1 MSLRQIQAV
10 LESSSPGVAGLC
22 FLRAPPEE
30 HLSAQNKHLLFVPQN
45 QHRVNEYFDQRHNIE
60 KRYFPTLHYKNSN
73 NGNPNYAT
81 STTTT
86 TTTTRTTTTEKHQ
99 KTRTKQISSPV
110 VECNA
115 QAPAG
120 PPDSQKGGRPLQ
132 IPEVLSCLFLG
143 LTLLKKSTRPSYYKS
158 VIVFF
163 NRNTPCS

>member
-1 MSLRQIQAV
+1 MNILIKDTTLKKIFSNAVVELVTSEVNIQITKVQ
-10 LESSSPGVAGLC
+10 
-22 FLRAPPEE
+22 RNN
-30 HLSAQNKHLLFVPQN
+30 NK
-45 QHRVNEYFDQRHNIE
+45 I
-60 KRYFPTLHYKNSN
+60 SN
-73 NGNPNYAT
+73 NANPNYAT
-81 STTTT
+81 TTTT

-99 KTRTKQISSPV
+99 KTRTKQTSSPV

>member
-1 MSLRQIQAV
+1 MNILIKDTTLKKIFSNAVVELVTSEVNIQITKVQ
-10 LESSSPGVAGLC
+10 SY
-22 FLRAPPEE
+22 
-30 HLSAQNKHLLFVPQN
+30 NN
-45 QHRVNEYFDQRHNIE
+45 
-60 KRYFPTLHYKNSN
+60 KNSN

-143 LTLLKKSTRPSYYKS
+143 LTLLKKKHST
-158 VIVFF
+158 IIL
-163 NRNTPCS
+163 